1 MAGKLSARLD
11 DLKGSLERLSPRE
24 KLMLGGLGAVFVV
37 GVVVVVGYI
46 ILSGL
51 EEIEEKNSATREALK
66 KLVENRTCYA
76 EHRNRER
83 QLDIRLSRPAL
94 ELNRFVETAASAVGV
109 SIAESTE
116 ISPVDVDRYTQRGV
130 EIKLRKVQIDQ
141 LAKLIKELE
150 ASPHIVQNT
159 QMNVTT
165 RWGQH
170 SDLDVEMVVSTYE
183 KRSTPAPS
191 DKKKKGRRRR
201 KRGRS

>member
-1 MAGKLSARLD
+1 VAGKLSARLD

-24 KLMLGGLGAVFVV
+24 KMMLGGLGGAFVL

-46 ILSGL
+46 IFSGL
-51 EEIEEKNSATREALK
+51 EEIEEKNAATREALK
-66 KLVENRTCYA
+66 KLAENRACYT

-116 ISPVDVDRYTQRGV
+116 ISPMDVDRYTQRGV
-130 EIKLRKVQIDQ
+130 EIKLRKIQINQ
-141 LAKLIKELE
+141 LAKLLKELE
-150 ASPHIVQNT
+150 ASPHIVQIT

-170 SDLDVEMVVSTYE
+170 SDLDVELVVSTYE
-183 KRSTPAPS
+183 KRSTPPPR
-191 DKKKKGRRRR
+191 DKKKKKSRRR

>member
-1 MAGKLSARLD
+1 VAGKLSARLD

-150 ASPHIVQNT
+150 ASPHIVQIT

>member
-37 GVVVVVGYI
+37 GVVVVGGYI

-150 ASPHIVQNT
+150 ASPHIVHIT